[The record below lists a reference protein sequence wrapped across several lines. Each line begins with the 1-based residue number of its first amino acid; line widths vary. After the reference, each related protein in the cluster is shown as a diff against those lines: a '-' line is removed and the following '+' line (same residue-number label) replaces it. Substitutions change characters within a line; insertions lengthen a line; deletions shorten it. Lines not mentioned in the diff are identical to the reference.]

1 MSKKYPRREIIS
13 LIMHIEPEYEV
24 KLTMFTHKFQA
35 ITLLHAVNSIWSISA
50 NKMHCIDN
58 QLFQH
63 L

>member
-1 MSKKYPRREIIS
+1 
-13 LIMHIEPEYEV
+13 MHIEPEYEV
-24 KLTMFTHKFQA
+24 KLTMITHKFQA
-35 ITLLHAVNSIWSISA
+35 ITLLHAVNSIWNISV